1 MTMTI
6 QARKA
11 PGFSRRK
18 FIKAL
23 DNARMEPQDLADEM
37 GASVEA
43 VARWMAGIADP
54 RPVYA
59 DKAAEILGVDTDYF
73 YE

>member
-37 GASVEA
+37 GGQRRSCSQVDGRHCRSASGL
-43 VARWMAGIADP
+43 R
-54 RPVYA
+54 
-59 DKAAEILGVDTDYF
+59 
-73 YE
+73 